1 MRQIIRKIT
10 ILAMI
15 GAVGFSSPALAAEAT
30 QLRIAAVDLARL
42 MEESPYTDDVSERL
56 REEFAPVQRELSAMQ
71 QEVQAI
77 EERLATGGEFMAPE
91 AVAQLEREYGRL
103 SRQFQLRG
111 AEYQEDVGRR
121 NNEEVL
127 RLQEIIITA
136 VRDYSEAEGYDLVLA
151 DGIVYHDMRI
161 DITEPVMTLLQER
174 YRASTAA
181 PAGD

>member
-1 MRQIIRKIT
+1 MRQITRALSIIA
-10 ILAMI
+10 LLGVA
-15 GAVGFSSPALAAEAT
+15 APAFAAEEAA
-30 QLRIAAVDLARL
+30 LRIAAVDLALL

-56 REEFAPVQRELSAMQ
+56 REEFGPVQRELSAMQ

-121 NNEEVL
+121 NSEEVV
-127 RLQEIIITA
+127 RLQDIVISA
-136 VRDYSEAEGYDLVLA
+136 VRDYSEAQGYDLVLA
-151 DGIVYHDMRI
+151 DGIVYHDLRI
-161 DITEPVMTLLQER
+161 DITDPVMALIQER

-181 PAGD
+181 PSGD